1 MRGQN
6 LENLS
11 GKVIVITGC
20 AGLLGKAICKYL
32 HNQNCQVVGLDT
44 AEDFSDQCLICEH
57 SVGKHTPKYM
67 RVDITDHAAM
77 TAAKDAII
85 DSIGIPWGL
94 VNMAA
99 LDAPPGDDATVNGPL
114 ETIEIENFRKVI
126 DVNVTGAFIA
136 AQVFGGAMAKT
147 GGGSIVFS
155 GSVYGQVSP
164 RQGIYQY
171 RRDKGENFYKPA
183 AYSVSKSALLNLTK
197 YLATYWSKD
206 SVRVNTLVLAGV
218 FNNQDEEFLSGYLE
232 HVPLG
237 RMAEI
242 DDITGAISFMLSQA
256 SSYMTGTSL
265 IIDGGYTSW

>member
-1 MRGQN
+1 
-6 LENLS
+6 
-11 GKVIVITGC
+11 
-20 AGLLGKAICKYL
+20 
-32 HNQNCQVVGLDT
+32 
-44 AEDFSDQCLICEH
+44 
-57 SVGKHTPKYM
+57 
-67 RVDITDHAAM
+67 
-77 TAAKDAII
+77 
-85 DSIGIPWGL
+85 
-94 VNMAA
+94 MAA
-99 LDAPPGDDATVNGPL
+99 LDAPPDDDATVNGPL

-171 RRDKGENFYKPA
+171 RRDKGENFYKPV